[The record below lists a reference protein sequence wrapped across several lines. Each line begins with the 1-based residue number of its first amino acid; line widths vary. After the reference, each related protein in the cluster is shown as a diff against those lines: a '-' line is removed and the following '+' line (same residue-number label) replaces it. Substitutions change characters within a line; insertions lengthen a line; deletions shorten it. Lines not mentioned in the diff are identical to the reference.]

1 MLIPYQ
7 ASTMFFFQLY
17 RASVPMLVP
26 SKRLM
31 VEWVR
36 DHRLLWEVS
45 YGDPERVSDAMHS
58 HLPSPND
65 FDAASREKWMDFYD
79 VYQTDLFPHI
89 LYFDDWK
96 HALEIVKT
104 TNFKNVSEHMNRH
117 NVNEFYRIR
126 GLWRDAFATMASN
139 RKRDGDDE
147 FENINDALARRYN
160 LQPLVFEHDSTRL
173 RVPRV
178 RWG

>member
-17 RASVPMLVP
+17 RARVPMLVP

-104 TNFKNVSEHMNRH
+104 TNFKNVSEHMN
-117 NVNEFYRIR
+117 
-126 GLWRDAFATMASN
+126 
-139 RKRDGDDE
+139 
-147 FENINDALARRYN
+147 
-160 LQPLVFEHDSTRL
+160 
-173 RVPRV
+173 
-178 RWG
+178 